1 MTLVAQMVDHTSDAA
16 FAIDGNTRI
25 VAWNDGARRLLGY
38 EPEQA
43 VGRFCYDILQ
53 AVLPGGEPLCNPDC
67 EAASC
72 FGRCQPVAIPSCR
85 ARHIEGHY
93 VALNV
98 STIAV
103 PAAAR
108 PDGTA
113 STMGL
118 VLLRADNSAAHGEP
132 SERALRVFTFNQFAL
147 VVGGKGVAIG
157 KWQRKQ
163 AITLLKYLVAHVG
176 SPIHRERLIDFL
188 WPDAS
193 VKQGR
198 ERLKVTV
205 CFLRRKLRAAGAAA
219 DLLETVGSAYVLRA
233 DSIWVDSKAYER
245 LITQGSEHQRRRE
258 FDQAIHCFEQ
268 ARFLY
273 RGDYMSDEPF
283 ADWCAEERSRLLE
296 VHLDLL
302 ARLSGLYADQG
313 DNAKAAQACRA
324 ALVHE
329 PCRES
334 FHRELMEILVR
345 LGRSDWAIAQ
355 FHRCKRLLADEIGVE
370 PMPETCRVYDEIV
383 ASRNSGLSRLRKSN

>member
-1 MTLVAQMVDHTSDAA
+1 MTIVAELVDHTSDAA

-25 VAWNDGARRLLGY
+25 IAWNDGARRLLGY

-67 EAASC
+67 EAALC
-72 FGRCQPVAIPSCR
+72 FGRCEPVAVPLCQ
-85 ARHIEGHY
+85 ARHSEGHY
-93 VALNV
+93 VPLNI

-103 PAAAR
+103 PARAEGA
-108 PDGTA
+108 A

-118 VLLRADNSAAHGEP
+118 VLLRAATTAARGEP
-132 SERALRVFTFNQFAL
+132 SERALRVFTFNQFGL
-147 VVGGKGVAIG
+147 VVGGKGVALS

-176 SPIHRERLIDFL
+176 SPVHRERLIEFL

-205 CFLRRKLRAAGAAA
+205 CFLRQKLRAAGAAA
-219 DLLETVGSAYVLRA
+219 DALETVGPAYVLRA
-233 DSIWVDSKAYER
+233 DSIWVDSEAYER
-245 LITQGSEHQRRRE
+245 LIFEGSEYQRRQE
-258 FDQAIHCFEQ
+258 FDQAIRCFEQ

-302 ARLSGLYADQG
+302 ARLSGLYARQG

-370 PMPETCRVYDEIV
+370 PMPETCRVYEEIMAV
-383 ASRNSGLSRLRKSN
+383 RDSGLSHQRKSS

>member
-1 MTLVAQMVDHTSDAA
+1 MTLVAEMVNHTSDAA

-43 VGRFCYDILQ
+43 VGRFCHDILQ

-67 EAASC
+67 EVALC
-72 FGRCQPVAIPSCR
+72 FGRCEPVAVPLCQ

-93 VALNV
+93 VTLNI
-98 STIAV
+98 STIVV
-103 PAAAR
+103 PSRAKGA
-108 PDGTA
+108 A

-118 VLLRADNSAAHGEP
+118 VFLRADRTAARGERSA
-132 SERALRVFTFNQFAL
+132 RAVRVFTFNQFAL
-147 VVGGKGVAIG
+147 VVGGKGVALG

-176 SPIHRERLIDFL
+176 RPVHRERLIEFL

-193 VKQGR
+193 LKQGR

-205 CFLRRKLRAAGAAA
+205 YFLRQKLRAAGAAA
-219 DLLETVGSAYVLRA
+219 GLLETVGSAYVLRA
-233 DSIWVDSKAYER
+233 DSIWVDSEAYER
-245 LITQGSEHQRRRE
+245 LITQGSEHQRRRD
-258 FDQAIHCFEQ
+258 FDQAIHCYEQ

-283 ADWCAEERSRLLE
+283 ADWCAVERSRLLE

-302 ARLSGLYADQG
+302 ARLSRLYAEQG

-355 FHRCKRLLADEIGVE
+355 FHRCRRLLADEIGVE

-383 ASRNSGLSRLRKSN
+383 TSRNSGLSRQRKSS